1 MKKAILLSMLCLS
14 VFGGMNKLEASNND
28 LVISEIMY
36 DLSGADTGKEWIEVY
51 NAGQENVEVLT
62 GAGANTWRFF
72 DGANHTLN
80 LVNGENNIILPQEY
94 FIIAADANQFLVDH
108 PSFSVKVFDTVMSL
122 SNSSSSLALSFD
134 GGQTQSILAAYDSVW
149 GAEGNGKSLEKIN
162 LNQDTSFSNWQE
174 SSAIGGTPGQV
185 NSSGQSNEQTLAPI
199 AVANC
204 PDNLLVNV
212 DGNFDASASSD
223 PQNLELTY
231 HWDFADSASSEQ
243 AQTAHA
249 FSAVGDYQVSLNVS
263 NGELTDTVTCL
274 VVVSEQAQEEPEEEE
289 EENNHGGGGG
299 TPPPPNNWQ
308 NIIISEF
315 LPNPK
320 GTDDHEWIELYNES
334 NETIDLAGFKLQD
347 NSARIFTINDDLNLV
362 IQAKKYLV
370 LDKSVTGI
378 SLNNTGS
385 DSVKLYDPQENLLQ
399 KIEYKDTAL
408 EDKSY
413 ARKNN
418 EFVWT
423 SVLTPNAVNIFV
435 DNLSPQAKIILKS
448 KDLMAGEK
456 IILSAEDS
464 SDPEE
469 GELKYAWDFG
479 DETSGDEEIENH
491 IFASA
496 GKYLVKL
503 KVTDSEK
510 LFSEAS
516 LLLEVIDKDLTRLN
530 IALPEINFDLNDLL
544 ISEIMPNPKG
554 SDDNEWLELY
564 NNSDK
569 IIDLFAWSLD
579 DQDGGSKAF
588 MFASSTIILPRE
600 FKVFTRQEIG
610 LTLNNNTDSV
620 RILTPQ
626 KDLWQEIKY
635 ENIPEAQSYAYD
647 LVNQE
652 WSINKNATPNAN
664 NQSLVLGEKIYTPSI
679 LNEVAKN
686 SDVILQGVAI
696 HDANNNSNILY
707 LADFDG
713 KNLNYEQVTE
723 IYLANKKWPT
733 IKKGDLLNLS
743 GVLTKNEIIPRVKI
757 NQIEELSVINKTENY
772 NDQEISEVVD
782 IASEQINSW
791 QKIKGIIVKKSGKNI
806 YLAENKDAENIVRVY
821 LNFDPKDLDLK
832 KGQEII
838 AAGFLTEVQGKLKL
852 NTLASSDLAVGQVVE
867 NKNQETD
874 NATSSVFSLMTPERK
889 AKAQK
894 IVTYLLVSLIIL
906 YSVYLVAKK
915 FKIIK

>member
-1 MKKAILLSMLCLS
+1 MKKAILLSMLCLV
-14 VFGGMNKLEASNND
+14 VFGAINKLEASNDD

-62 GAGANTWRFF
+62 GAGSTTWRFF

-80 LVNGENNIILPQEY
+80 LVSGENNIILPQEY
-94 FIIAADANQFLVDH
+94 FIIAADANQFLIDH
-108 PSFSVKVFDTVMSL
+108 PSFSAKVFDTVMSL
-122 SNSSSSLALSFD
+122 SNSSSTLALSFD
-134 GGQTQSILAAYDSVW
+134 GGQTQNISVHYEASW
-149 GAEGNGKSLEKIN
+149 GAAGNGKSLEKIN

-174 SSAIGGTPGQV
+174 SSVAGGTPGQV
-185 NSSGQSNEQTLAPI
+185 NSSGQSNEQNLAPT
-199 AVANC
+199 ALANC
-204 PDNLLVNV
+204 PSNLLVNV
-212 DGNFDASASSD
+212 EGNFDASASSD
-223 PQNLELTY
+223 PQNLELSY
-231 HWDFADSASSEQ
+231 HWDFADGASSEQ
-243 AQTAHA
+243 MQATHA
-249 FSAVGDYQVSLNVS
+249 FSAVGEYHVSLNVS
-263 NGELTDTVTCL
+263 NGQLTDTATCL

-289 EENNHGGGGG
+289 EENNSGGGN
-299 TPPPPNNWQ
+299 TPPPNNWQ
-308 NIIISEF
+308 DIIISEF

-320 GTDDHEWIELYNES
+320 GADDHEWIELYNKGEQ
-334 NETIDLAGFKLQD
+334 TIDLSGFKLQD
-347 NSARIFTINDDLNLV
+347 NSARIFNISDDLNLS

-370 LDKSVTGI
+370 LDKSMTDI
-378 SLNNTGS
+378 SLNNTGG

-399 KIEYKDTAL
+399 KIEYKDTAA

-418 EFVWT
+418 DFVWT
-423 SVLTPNAVNIFV
+423 SVLTPNAANIFV
-435 DNLSPQAKIILKS
+435 DNLAPQAKIILKS

-516 LLLEVIDKDLTRLN
+516 QLIEIADKDLTKLD
-530 IALPEINFDLNDLL
+530 IEPPEINFGLNDLL

-564 NNSDK
+564 NNSEQT
-569 IIDLFAWSLD
+569 IDLFAWSLD
-579 DQDGGSKAF
+579 DQEGGSKPF
-588 MFASSTIILPRE
+588 MFASSTIISPGE
-600 FKVFTRQEIG
+600 FKVFTRQETG
-610 LTLNNNTDSV
+610 LTLNNTTDSV

-635 ENIPEAQSYAYD
+635 ENIPEGQSYAYD
-647 LVNQE
+647 FINQE
-652 WSINKNATPNAN
+652 WSINKNATPNAS

-686 SDVILQGVAI
+686 SDVVLQGVAI
-696 HDANNNSNILY
+696 HDANNNSNVLY

-723 IYLANKKWPT
+723 IYLQNKNWPA
-733 IKKGDLLNLS
+733 IKKGDFLNLS

-757 NQIEELSVINKTENY
+757 TQADDLSVINKTENY
-772 NDQEISEVVD
+772 NDQEINEVVD

-806 YLAENKDAENIVRVY
+806 YLAENKDAESAVRVY

-852 NTLASSDLAVGQVVE
+852 NTLAPEDLAVGQVVE
-867 NKNQETD
+867 SEKAKD
-874 NATSSVFSLMTPERK
+874 YNATSSAFALMTPERK
-889 AKAQK
+889 AKTQK
-894 IVTYLLVSLIIL
+894 IVTYLLVAFIIL
-906 YSVYLVAKK
+906 YGAYLAAKK